1 MEKYYVVIN
10 KKEYELPSVLKVLNE
25 KTFEEYTLKKNDKN
39 YLDIDTM
46 IKENKKEDLLKID
59 YQCTLVVQ
67 EIIMDDDNQTKT
79 KWNKLGPTLRLLD
92 DMIKI
97 NFQKNNPEK
106 AYDKLKTSMQIALE
120 FREEV
125 ITKEQEEIP
134 RNKITKR

>member
-10 KKEYELPSVLKVLNE
+10 KKEYELPSVLKALNE
-25 KTFEEYTLKKNDKN
+25 KTFEEYTIKNNNKN
-39 YLDIDTM
+39 YLDIEKM
-46 IKENKKEDLLKID
+46 IKENKKEELLKID
-59 YQCTLVVQ
+59 YQCTLVIQ

-120 FREEV
+120 FREE
-125 ITKEQEEIP
+125 IINKEHEKIL
-134 RNKITKR
+134 RNKIK

>member
-10 KKEYELPSVLKVLNE
+10 KKEYELPSVLKALNE
-25 KTFEEYTLKKNDKN
+25 KTFEEYTIKNNNKN
-39 YLDIDTM
+39 YLDIEKM
-46 IKENKKEDLLKID
+46 IKENKKEELLKID
-59 YQCTLVVQ
+59 YQCTLVIQ

-120 FREEV
+120 FREEI
-125 ITKEQEEIP
+125 ITKEQEEIL
-134 RNKITKR
+134 RNKIKW

>member
-1 MEKYYVVIN
+1 MEKYYIVIN
-10 KKEYELPSVLKVLNE
+10 KKEYELPSVLKALNE
-25 KTFEEYTLKKNDKN
+25 KTFEEYTIKNNNKN
-39 YLDIDTM
+39 YLDIEKM
-46 IKENKKEDLLKID
+46 IKENKKEELLKID
-59 YQCTLVVQ
+59 YQCTLVIQ

-120 FREEV
+120 FREEI
-125 ITKEQEEIP
+125 ITKEQEKILK
-134 RNKITKR
+134 NKTK

>member
-10 KKEYELPSVLKVLNE
+10 KKEYELPSVLKALNE
-25 KTFEEYTLKKNDKN
+25 KTFEEYTIKNNNKN
-39 YLDIDTM
+39 YLDIEKM
-46 IKENKKEDLLKID
+46 IKENKKEELLKID
-59 YQCTLVVQ
+59 YQCTLVIQ

-120 FREEV
+120 FREE
-125 ITKEQEEIP
+125 IINKEHEKIL
-134 RNKITKR
+134 RNKIKW

>member
-25 KTFEEYTLKKNDKN
+25 KTFEEYTIKNNNKN
-39 YLDIDTM
+39 YLDIEKM
-46 IKENKKEDLLKID
+46 IKENKKEELLKID
-59 YQCTLVVQ
+59 YQCTLVIQ

-97 NFQKNNPEK
+97 NFQKNNSEK
-106 AYDKLKTSMQIALE
+106 AYT
-120 FREEV
+120 V
-125 ITKEQEEIP
+125 INYEKK
-134 RNKITKR
+134 NC

>member
-10 KKEYELPSVLKVLNE
+10 KKEYELPSVLKALN
-25 KTFEEYTLKKNDKN
+25 
-39 YLDIDTM
+39 
-46 IKENKKEDLLKID
+46 ENKKEELLKID
-59 YQCTLVVQ
+59 YQCTLVIQ

-120 FREEV
+120 FREEI
-125 ITKEQEEIP
+125 ITKEQEEIL
-134 RNKITKR
+134 RNKTK

>member
-10 KKEYELPSVLKVLNE
+10 KKEYELPSVLKALNK
-25 KTFEEYTLKKNDKN
+25 KTFEEYTIKNNNKN
-39 YLDIDTM
+39 YLDIEKM
-46 IKENKKEDLLKID
+46 IKENKKEELLKID
-59 YQCTLVVQ
+59 YQCTLVIQ

-120 FREEV
+120 FREEI
-125 ITKEQEEIP
+125 ITKEQEEIL
-134 RNKITKR
+134 RNKTK

>member
-10 KKEYELPSVLKVLNE
+10 KKEYELPSVLKALNE
-25 KTFEEYTLKKNDKN
+25 KTFEEYTIKNNNKN
-39 YLDIDTM
+39 YLDIEKM

-134 RNKITKR
+134 RNKIK

>member
-25 KTFEEYTLKKNDKN
+25 KTFEEYTIKNNNKN
-39 YLDIDTM
+39 YLDIEKM
-46 IKENKKEDLLKID
+46 IKENKKEELLKID
-59 YQCTLVVQ
+59 YQCTLVIQ

-120 FREEV
+120 FREEI
-125 ITKEQEEIP
+125 ITKEQEKIL
-134 RNKITKR
+134 RNKTK

>member
-10 KKEYELPSVLKVLNE
+10 KKEYELPSVLKALNE
-25 KTFEEYTLKKNDKN
+25 KTFEEYTIKNNNKN
-39 YLDIDTM
+39 YLDIEKM
-46 IKENKKEDLLKID
+46 IKENKKEELLKID
-59 YQCTLVVQ
+59 YQCTLVIQ

-120 FREEV
+120 FREEI
-125 ITKEQEEIP
+125 ITKEQEKIL
-134 RNKITKR
+134 RNKTK

>member
-10 KKEYELPSVLKVLNE
+10 KKEYELPSVLKALNE
-25 KTFEEYTLKKNDKN
+25 KTFEEYTIKNNNKN
-39 YLDIDTM
+39 YLDIEKM
-46 IKENKKEDLLKID
+46 IKENKKEELLKID
-59 YQCTLVVQ
+59 YQCTLVIQ

-120 FREEV
+120 FREEI
-125 ITKEQEEIP
+125 ITKEHEKIP
-134 RNKITKR
+134 RNKIKW

>member
-25 KTFEEYTLKKNDKN
+25 KTFEEYTIKNNNKN
-39 YLDIDTM
+39 YLDIEKM
-46 IKENKKEDLLKID
+46 IKENKKEELLKID
-59 YQCTLVVQ
+59 YQCTLVIQ

-120 FREEV
+120 FREEI
-125 ITKEQEEIP
+125 ITKEQEEIL
-134 RNKITKR
+134 RNKTK

>member
-10 KKEYELPSVLKVLNE
+10 KKEYELPSVLKALNE
-25 KTFEEYTLKKNDKN
+25 KTFEEYTIKNNNKN
-39 YLDIDTM
+39 YLDIEKM
-46 IKENKKEDLLKID
+46 IKENKKEELLKID
-59 YQCTLVVQ
+59 YQCTLVIQ

-120 FREEV
+120 FREEI
-125 ITKEQEEIP
+125 ITKEQEEIL
-134 RNKITKR
+134 RNKTK

>member
-10 KKEYELPSVLKVLNE
+10 KKEYELPSVLKALNE
-25 KTFEEYTLKKNDKN
+25 KTFEEYTIKNNNKN
-39 YLDIDTM
+39 YLDIEKM

-134 RNKITKR
+134 RNKIKW

>member
-10 KKEYELPSVLKVLNE
+10 KKEYELPSVLKALNE
-25 KTFEEYTLKKNDKN
+25 KTFEEYTIKNNNKN
-39 YLDIDTM
+39 YLDIEKM
-46 IKENKKEDLLKID
+46 IKENKKEELLKID
-59 YQCTLVVQ
+59 YQCTLVIQ

-120 FREEV
+120 FREEI

-134 RNKITKR
+134 RNKTK

>member
-10 KKEYELPSVLKVLNE
+10 KKEYELPSVLKALNE
-25 KTFEEYTLKKNDKN
+25 KTFEEYTIKNNNKN
-39 YLDIDTM
+39 YLDIEKM
-46 IKENKKEDLLKID
+46 IKENKKEELLKID
-59 YQCTLVVQ
+59 YQCTLVIQ

-120 FREEV
+120 FREEI
-125 ITKEQEEIP
+125 ITKEQEEIL
-134 RNKITKR
+134 RNKIK

>member
-10 KKEYELPSVLKVLNE
+10 KKEYELPSVLKALNE
-25 KTFEEYTLKKNDKN
+25 KTFEEYTIKNNNKN
-39 YLDIDTM
+39 YLDIEKM
-46 IKENKKEDLLKID
+46 IKENKKEELLKID
-59 YQCTLVVQ
+59 YQCTLVIQ

-120 FREEV
+120 FREEI
-125 ITKEQEEIP
+125 ITKEHEKIL
-134 RNKITKR
+134 RNKIKW

>member
-10 KKEYELPSVLKVLNE
+10 KKEYELPSVLKTLNE
-25 KTFEEYTLKKNDKN
+25 KTFEEYTIKNNNKN
-39 YLDIDTM
+39 YLDIEKM
-46 IKENKKEDLLKID
+46 IKENKKEELLKID
-59 YQCTLVVQ
+59 YQCTLVIQ

-79 KWNKLGPTLRLLD
+79 KWNKLGPTLRLLE

-120 FREEV
+120 FREEI
-125 ITKEQEEIP
+125 ITKEQEKIL
-134 RNKITKR
+134 RNKTK

>member
-10 KKEYELPSVLKVLNE
+10 KKEYELPSVLKALNE
-25 KTFEEYTLKKNDKN
+25 KTFEEYTIKNNNKN
-39 YLDIDTM
+39 YLDIEKM
-46 IKENKKEDLLKID
+46 IKENKKEELLKID
-59 YQCTLVVQ
+59 YQCTLVIQ

-120 FREEV
+120 FREEI
-125 ITKEQEEIP
+125 ITKEHEKIL
-134 RNKITKR
+134 RNKIK

>member
-10 KKEYELPSVLKVLNE
+10 KKEYELPSVLKALNE
-25 KTFEEYTLKKNDKN
+25 KTFEEYTIKNNNKN
-39 YLDIDTM
+39 YLDIEKM
-46 IKENKKEDLLKID
+46 IKENKKEELLKID
-59 YQCTLVVQ
+59 YQCTLVIQ

-120 FREEV
+120 FREEI
-125 ITKEQEEIP
+125 ITKEHEKIP
-134 RNKITKR
+134 RNKIK

>member
-10 KKEYELPSVLKVLNE
+10 KKEYELPSVLKALNE
-25 KTFEEYTLKKNDKN
+25 KTFEEYTIKNNNKN
-39 YLDIDTM
+39 YLDIEKM
-46 IKENKKEDLLKID
+46 IKENKKEELLKID
-59 YQCTLVVQ
+59 YQCTLVIQ

-97 NFQKNNPEK
+97 NFQKNNSEK

-120 FREEV
+120 FREEI
-125 ITKEQEEIP
+125 ITKEQEKIL
-134 RNKITKR
+134 RNKTK